1 MQVALLRVEPEWL
14 GGSSADCNFCSKP
27 ERYRGSASPLQA
39 LLTGIQAQP
48 YVSIRAGESDPAGV
62 SRLGGR

>member
-39 LLTGIQAQP
+39 LLTGIEAQP
-48 YVSIRAGESDPAGV
+48 YCFNPCTRRDPVGMR
-62 SRLGGR
+62 RLGGR